1 MCSGFA
7 RATLAF
13 GLRPI
18 RLNGECKHGAAFSG
32 ILAPVVKSPE
42 PRAAALDQTRAPYFQ
57 VLLDYVDAGVIPFH
71 TPGHKQGIGMER
83 AFRDFVGDNV
93 LAIDLTQIRG
103 LDDLLQPEEA
113 LVEAQELAAECF
125 GAQQSFFLINGSTS
139 GNQCMMMAA
148 LNPGDKLAIPRNS
161 HKSAMGGLIMS
172 GATPVWM
179 QPEVDEA
186 LHMDHTVTPETVRA
200 TLRAD
205 PEIKAVYVVS
215 PTYYGVAA
223 DLEAIVAIAHEHDVP
238 VLVDEAWGP
247 HFHFHPALPL
257 SAMQAG
263 ADICINSTH
272 KMLGSMSQTA
282 MLHVQ
287 GNRIKLDRLKAVYKL
302 FLSTSPN
309 LVLVASLDVARR
321 QMALDGPA
329 LLSRTIEI
337 ANDARRQLNEITRVY
352 CFGEEQE
359 GRPGVFDLDPTK
371 ITITVKNL
379 GYTGYEAEEILRRR
393 YNVQVELADLFNVV
407 ALYTIGT
414 TTEASDALVHGMREL
429 AREDRPVDIFSPS
442 GVLERRMNT
451 GTYKLPSIP
460 PIRLVP
466 RDAFLAATEF
476 VPFKLS
482 AGRICAEVIT
492 PYPPGIPVLS
502 PGEEITAEIIDYL
515 TLEKKAGVKMQGPYD
530 DELKFIRVVR

>member
-1 MCSGFA
+1 M
-7 RATLAF
+7 
-13 GLRPI
+13 
-18 RLNGECKHGAAFSG
+18 
-32 ILAPVVKSPE
+32 
-42 PRAAALDQTRAPYFQ
+42 ALDQTRAPYFQ

-125 GAQQSFFLINGSTS
+125 GAHQSFFLINGSTS

-148 LNPGDKLAIPRNS
+148 LNPGDKIAIPRNS

-186 LHMDHTVTPETVRA
+186 LHMDHTITPATVRA
-200 TLRAD
+200 TLEREPD
-205 PEIKAVYVVS
+205 VKAIYIVS

-223 DLEAIVAIAHEHDVP
+223 DLEAIVAIAHEHDIP
-238 VLVDEAWGP
+238 LLVDEAWGP

-272 KMLGSMSQTA
+272 KMLGSLSQTA

-321 QMALDGPA
+321 QMALEGPA

-337 ANDARRQLNEITRVY
+337 AQDARRRLNEIKGVY
-352 CFGEEQE
+352 CFGEELE
-359 GRPGVFDLDPTK
+359 GRPGVYDIDPTK
-371 ITITVKNL
+371 ITVTVKNL

-414 TTEASDALVHGMREL
+414 SQTASDALVYGVSEL

-442 GVLERRMNT
+442 GVLERRMRT
-451 GTYKLPSIP
+451 GTYKLPQIP

-466 RDAFLAATEF
+466 RDAFLASTEF

-502 PGEEITAEIIDYL
+502 PGEEITPEIIDYL
-515 TLEKKAGVKMQGPYD
+515 ALEKRAGVKMQGPYD
-530 DELKFIRVVR
+530 DDLKFIRVVR

>member
-1 MCSGFA
+1 V
-7 RATLAF
+7 
-13 GLRPI
+13 I
-18 RLNGECKHGAAFSG
+18 
-32 ILAPVVKSPE
+32 PE
-42 PRAAALDQTRAPYFQ
+42 ETPGPALDQTRAPYFQ

-93 LAIDLTQIRG
+93 LSLDLTQIRG

-113 LVEAQELAAECF
+113 LVEAQALAAETF
-125 GAQQSFFLINGSTS
+125 GAEQTFFLINGSTS
-139 GNQCMMMAA
+139 GNQCMMMTA
-148 LNPGDKLAIPRNS
+148 LNPGEKLAIPRNA

-172 GATPVWM
+172 GAIPVWM
-179 QPEVDEA
+179 QPEVDES

-200 TLRAD
+200 TLEHD
-205 PEIKAVYVVS
+205 PDIKAVYVVS

-223 DLEAIVAIAHEHDVP
+223 DLEGIAAVAHEFGLP
-238 VLVDEAWGP
+238 LLVDEAWGP

-263 ADICINSTH
+263 ADMCINSTH

-287 GNRIKLDRLKAVYKL
+287 DTRIRRDRLKAVYKL

-337 ANDARRQLNEITRVY
+337 ANDARARLNEIPRVY
-352 CFGEEQE
+352 CFGEELE
-359 GRPGVFDLDPTK
+359 GRSGVYDIDPTK

-414 TTEASDALVHGMREL
+414 TQEASDALIRGVAEL
-429 AREDRPVDIFSPS
+429 AREDRPVDIYSPS
-442 GVLERRMNT
+442 GVLERRMKTNT
-451 GTYKLPSIP
+451 YALPKIP
-460 PIRLVP
+460 PIRLAP
-466 RDAFLAATEF
+466 RDAFLATTEI
-476 VPFKLS
+476 VPFKGS

-502 PGEEITAEIIDYL
+502 PGEEITPEVIDYL
-515 TLEKKAGVKMQGPYD
+515 LLEKKAGVKMQGPYD
-530 DELKFIRVVR
+530 DELRNIRVVR

>member
-1 MCSGFA
+1 MIGEPS
-7 RATLAF
+7 AT
-13 GLRPI
+13 
-18 RLNGECKHGAAFSG
+18 
-32 ILAPVVKSPE
+32 
-42 PRAAALDQTRAPYFQ
+42 ALDQTRAPYFQ
-57 VLLDYVDAGVIPFH
+57 VLLDYVDGGVIPFH

-125 GAQQSFFLINGSTS
+125 GAEQSFFLINGSTS

-148 LNPGDKLAIPRNS
+148 LNPGDKIAIPRNS

-172 GATPVWM
+172 GAVPVWM

-186 LHMDHTVTPETVRA
+186 LHMDHTVTPADGARHARA
-200 TLRAD
+200 PARHQSGLHRHPDLLRRGGRRGRHRRGRARARH
-205 PEIKAVYVVS
+205 P
-215 PTYYGVAA
+215 AA
-223 DLEAIVAIAHEHDVP
+223 GRRGLGA
-238 VLVDEAWGP
+238 
-247 HFHFHPALPL
+247 ALPL
-257 SAMQAG
+257 PPGAAALGHASRRRPVHQLDPQDAG
-263 ADICINSTH
+263 LALADRDDARPGQPH
-272 KMLGSMSQTA
+272 
-282 MLHVQ
+282 
-287 GNRIKLDRLKAVYKL
+287 RLDRLKAVYKL

-337 ANDARRQLNEITRVY
+337 ASDARTRLNEIPRVY
-352 CFGEEQE
+352 CFGEELE

-371 ITITVKNL
+371 ITITVKDL

-414 TTEASDALVHGMREL
+414 TPEASDQLIRGVSEL
-429 AREDRPVDIFSPS
+429 AREDRPLDIFSPS
-442 GVLERRMNT
+442 GVLDRRMKT
-451 GTYKLPSIP
+451 GTYKLPQIP
-460 PIRLVP
+460 PIRLAP
-466 RDAFLAATEF
+466 REAFLADTEF
-476 VPFKLS
+476 VPFKTS
-482 AGRICAEVIT
+482 AGRVCAEVIT

-502 PGEEITAEIIDYL
+502 PGEQITPEVIDYL
-515 TLEKKAGVKMQGPYD
+515 VLEKRAGVKMQGPYD

>member
-1 MCSGFA
+1 MNS
-7 RATLAF
+7 R
-13 GLRPI
+13 
-18 RLNGECKHGAAFSG
+18 
-32 ILAPVVKSPE
+32 E
-42 PRAAALDQTRAPYFQ
+42 PSTTLDQTRAPYFQ
-57 VLLDYVDAGVIPFH
+57 VLLDYVDGGVIPFH

-113 LVEAQELAAECF
+113 LVEAQELAAACY
-125 GAQQSFFLINGSTS
+125 GAEQSFFLINGSTS

-148 LNPGDKLAIPRNS
+148 LNPGDRLALPRNS

-200 TLRAD
+200 TLEREPD
-205 PEIKAVYVVS
+205 VKAVYIVS

-223 DLEAIVAIAHEHDVP
+223 DLEAIAAIAHDHGIP
-238 VLVDEAWGP
+238 LLVDEAWGP

-287 GNRIKLDRLKAVYKL
+287 GNRIQLDRLKAVYKL

-309 LVLVASLDVARR
+309 LVLVASLDVSRR

-337 ANDARRQLNEITRVY
+337 ANDARRQLNEIPRVY
-352 CFGEEQE
+352 CFGEELE
-359 GRPGVFDLDPTK
+359 GRAGVYDLDPTK

-414 TTEASDALVHGMREL
+414 TTEASDALVHGVREL

-442 GVLERRMNT
+442 GVLERRMST

-466 RDAFLAATEF
+466 RDAFLASTEF
-476 VPFKLS
+476 VPFKRS

-502 PGEEITAEIIDYL
+502 PGEEITPETIDYL

>member
-1 MCSGFA
+1 MLSV
-7 RATLAF
+7 
-13 GLRPI
+13 I
-18 RLNGECKHGAAFSG
+18 
-32 ILAPVVKSPE
+32 IAPVVITGE
-42 PRAAALDQTRAPYFQ
+42 PASAALDQSRAPYFQ
-57 VLLDYVDAGVIPFH
+57 VLLEYVDAGVIPFH
-71 TPGHKQGIGMER
+71 TPGHKQGIGMDR

-125 GAQQSFFLINGSTS
+125 GAEQSFFLINGSTS

-148 LNPGDKLAIPRNS
+148 LNPGDKLALPRNS

-186 LHMDHTVTPETVRA
+186 LHMDHTITPETVRA
-200 TLRAD
+200 TLEREPD
-205 PEIKAVYVVS
+205 VKAIYIVS

-223 DLEAIVAIAHEHDVP
+223 DLEAIAAIAHEHGIP
-238 VLVDEAWGP
+238 LLVDEAWGP

-263 ADICINSTH
+263 ADMAINSTH
-272 KMLGSMSQTA
+272 KMLGSLSQTA

-287 GNRIKLDRLKAVYKL
+287 GTRIRLDRLKAVYKL

-321 QMALDGPA
+321 QMAMEGPA

-337 ANDARRQLNEITRVY
+337 AQDARRQLNEIPRVY
-352 CFGEEQE
+352 CFGEELE

-371 ITITVKNL
+371 ITVTVKDL

-393 YNVQVELADLFNVV
+393 YNVQVELADLFNIV

-414 TTEASDALVHGMREL
+414 TQEASDALIHGVREL

-442 GVLERRMNT
+442 GVLDRRVKT
-451 GTYKLPSIP
+451 GTYQLPKIP
-460 PIRLVP
+460 PIRLIP
-466 RDAFLAATEF
+466 RDAFLSDTEF
-476 VPFKLS
+476 VPFKSS

-492 PYPPGIPVLS
+492 PYPPGIPVIS
-502 PGEEITAEIIDYL
+502 PGEQITHEIIDYL
-515 TLEKKAGVKMQGPYD
+515 ALEKKAGVKMQGPYD
-530 DELKFIRVVR
+530 DDLKFIRVVR